1 MGLKDGEEEANI
13 YSQIN
18 PKVGNSQSR
27 PAIVGLREVSFV
39 GVAHWLVCKDCLW
52 KEMITGAF
60 VTCTS
65 SSVPLS
71 LSYAGASEKISF

>member
-1 MGLKDGEEEANI
+1 MVKNGEEEGNI

-27 PAIVGLREVSFV
+27 LAIVGLREVSFV
-39 GVAHWLVCKDCLW
+39 RGAHWLVCKDRLW

-60 VTCTS
+60 FTCTS
-65 SSVPLS
+65 SSVPLRHMRTQ
-71 LSYAGASEKISF
+71 